1 MKENCAPPFLLKSLA
16 SRAGVAESDVLS
28 AVAYQKQGMWC
39 VDASHPAIIAI
50 AEWSRSIFDS
60 RGKSQKAATSGPG
73 TELKKNL
80 AGWPFRITASA
91 ACSCNARAR
100 EMDARGIDWCEAN
113 IDTIV
118 GWLREEATKRGLP
131 FVDMA
136 GRLLVRRAIRNARK
150 AAS

>member
-1 MKENCAPPFLLKSLA
+1 MTNNCFPDFLLRRLA
-16 SRAGVAESDVLS
+16 YHAGVPESDLLS
-28 AVAYQKQGMWC
+28 AVVRPRGSTWC
-39 VDASHPAIIAI
+39 VNLSHSAMLLISAWRPDFSRASL
-50 AEWSRSIFDS
+50 S
-60 RGKSQKAATSGPG
+60 KGPG
-73 TELKKNL
+73 TELKKL
-80 AGWPFRITASA
+80 LKTIEITAA
-91 ACSCNARAR
+91 PNCECNARAR

-118 GWLREEATKRGLP
+118 GWLREEATKRKLP